1 MEGLMAKKPSV
12 IFVPNNDANDI
23 AVNNALLTQLMV
35 TVAQIGIRVDNP
47 DDVQYKI
54 RKETDDV

>member
-1 MEGLMAKKPSV
+1 MAKKLFV
-12 IFVPNNDANDI
+12 EFVPNNDVTDI
-23 AVNNALLTQLMV
+23 AVDNALLTQLMV
-35 TVAQIGIRVDNP
+35 MATQIGIRVDNP